1 MSTSAAA
8 KASRMAAG
16 SPPGI
21 TGPFQPCG
29 SPRKNW
35 AAAAPRPVAS
45 VSGLSTWKWA
55 PMRTMPPSLMPGTGC
70 RPSGDEAALGQAE
83 GQPDEPGDDAG
94 HDEHPLLPDHRDHL
108 HV

>member
-35 AAAAPRPVAS
+35 AASAPRATAS
-45 VSGLSTWKWA
+45 FSGWSTWKWA
-55 PMRTMPPSLMPGTGC
+55 PMRAMPRAYRG
-70 RPSGDEAALGQAE
+70 SGDEAALGQAD
-83 GQPDEPGDDAG
+83 GQADEPGDDAG
-94 HDEHPLLPDHRDHL
+94 HDDDPLLPGRRDHL
-108 HV
+108 RVQPD